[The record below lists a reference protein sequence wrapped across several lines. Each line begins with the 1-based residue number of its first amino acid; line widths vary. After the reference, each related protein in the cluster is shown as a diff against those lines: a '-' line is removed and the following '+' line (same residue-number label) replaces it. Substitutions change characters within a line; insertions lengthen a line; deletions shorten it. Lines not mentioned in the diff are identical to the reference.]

1 MPLGKGNPSA
11 RNVHSSRMS
20 ASNPPPPPSPLPLQ
34 PVYFY
39 AVPPPPR
46 DDSHVVLIVLILV
59 IFLVVIPSVLAAVL
73 FWEVGGFLHGV
84 PNNSA
89 GNNVEVL
96 AFDLNS
102 QNNTC
107 GLAGKTEPGVNVTLG
122 ATFSVSWVLHN
133 GNTTGCSITAA
144 RVIGNEF
151 SLDTTNLPVSISARG
166 TGSLD
171 LTFTA
176 PNTVYT
182 GDLVIDLE

>member
-1 MPLGKGNPSA
+1 
-11 RNVHSSRMS
+11 MS
-20 ASNPPPPPSPLPLQ
+20 APLPPPSPLPPQ
-34 PVYFY
+34 PVYYY

-46 DDSHVVLIVLILV
+46 DDSHVLLIVLIV
-59 IFLVVIPSVLAAVL
+59 IIFVVVIPSVLAVVL
-73 FWEVGGFLHGV
+73 FWEVGGLLHSV
-84 PNNSA
+84 PNNTA
-89 GNNVEVL
+89 GNNVDVI
-96 AFDLNS
+96 AFDLSS

-133 GNTTGCSITAA
+133 ANTTGCSITSAH
-144 RVIGNEF
+144 VIGNEF
-151 SLDTTNLPVSISARG
+151 SLDTTNLPVSLLARG